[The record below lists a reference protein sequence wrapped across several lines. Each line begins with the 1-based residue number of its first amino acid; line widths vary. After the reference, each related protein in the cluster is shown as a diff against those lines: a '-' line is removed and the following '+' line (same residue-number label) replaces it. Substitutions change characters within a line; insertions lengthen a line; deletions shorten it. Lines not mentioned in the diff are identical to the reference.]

1 MSRMSSHGNDT
12 PCHLRDRD
20 ADYSKHI
27 FFPFNFLSSSQ
38 NNFDPAP
45 WYISAHSSWEQEKEA
60 LRSRLP
66 QASTSVFDSYITLRT
81 YPQWA
86 VQRRINADT
95 DVRLKGKESI
105 KELELTG

>member
-1 MSRMSSHGNDT
+1 M
-12 PCHLRDRD
+12 
-20 ADYSKHI
+20 
-27 FFPFNFLSSSQ
+27 
-38 NNFDPAP
+38 
-45 WYISAHSSWEQEKEA
+45 
-60 LRSRLP
+60 
-66 QASTSVFDSYITLRT
+66 SVFDSYITLRT